1 LREREYIR
9 EVEHL
14 LMGVVRTMGAPFRL
28 PDSPGGPVAPPPTLG
43 EHNEEVYGAL
53 LGITGEDLEALRD
66 EGVI

>member
-1 LREREYIR
+1 
-9 EVEHL
+9 
-14 LMGVVRTMGAPFRL
+14 MGAPFRL
-28 PDSPGGPVAPPPTLG
+28 PESPGGPAAPPPTLG